1 MLCRF
6 KGCVMRG
13 RLKYFASILVAIV
26 IVVVYARKSHDVN
39 VLDKAHATVIENSAS
54 ATSSEGELAATTLR
68 PEIKLL
74 DASSAKELIKSIQK
88 NASSGTEIFTRIQIA
103 SACEPSVGRDV
114 ITQRS
119 ASQNTILSFKA
130 SFCVGYKGSIALEQQ
145 KLLSLP
151 AGDPYNQAYG
161 MASELF
167 DEINKSHQD
176 PNKVTVITKQ
186 LDAMLMARNSQ
197 METLVAAEALNQAG
211 IIAPST
217 TEFARKNGWQLSSE
231 ELAQVQ
237 LLSVQMKSCT
247 NFGGCGINQLLT
259 MKICSEQS
267 TCAPGATADSIWRRV
282 YAPSVYDVARKLSAS
297 ATEF

>member
-1 MLCRF
+1 
-6 KGCVMRG
+6 MRG

-130 SFCVGYKGSIALEQQ
+130 W
-145 KLLSLP
+145 
-151 AGDPYNQAYG
+151 
-161 MASELF
+161 
-167 DEINKSHQD
+167 
-176 PNKVTVITKQ
+176 
-186 LDAMLMARNSQ
+186 R
-197 METLVAAEALNQAG
+197 
-211 IIAPST
+211 
-217 TEFARKNGWQLSSE
+217 
-231 ELAQVQ
+231 VQ
-237 LLSVQMKSCT
+237 L
-247 NFGGCGINQLLT
+247 
-259 MKICSEQS
+259 
-267 TCAPGATADSIWRRV
+267 
-282 YAPSVYDVARKLSAS
+282 
-297 ATEF
+297 